1 MERIAIVTG
10 AARGIGL
17 AITNALLRDGCTVVG
32 VDRDEQTMARA
43 SRQHR
48 EAGASFTPKIVD
60 LTEPNLVHRVFDAI
74 EDELGGVDALVNNAG
89 TCFMNDFID
98 ISPAEL
104 QQQMAVNFDSAFYCC
119 QCAIPTMLKR
129 PGVKKIVN
137 ISSNGAYNFD
147 VFDPAHCPLPGQQS
161 RHG

>member
-48 EAGASFTPKIVD
+48 EGGASFTPKIVD
-60 LTEPNLVHRVFDAI
+60 LTEPNLVHLVFMRLRMNSAGWTPWSIMRARV
-74 EDELGGVDALVNNAG
+74 L
-89 TCFMNDFID
+89 
-98 ISPAEL
+98 
-104 QQQMAVNFDSAFYCC
+104 
-119 QCAIPTMLKR
+119 
-129 PGVKKIVN
+129 
-137 ISSNGAYNFD
+137 
-147 VFDPAHCPLPGQQS
+147 
-161 RHG
+161 